1 MRRVFVDTSA
11 FFAHLVAEDAH
22 HAEARPSFER
32 AAHESWTLIT
42 TNAVVWETYTL
53 LRIRAR
59 NGRELALGF
68 LEDIEDGLCD
78 IERVRA
84 LDETRAIELL
94 RRHAD
99 KRYSFCDALS
109 FVITEQLG
117 VTEALAFDDDFKSY
131 GKLVLVS

>member
-1 MRRVFVDTSA
+1 
-11 FFAHLVAEDAH
+11 LGN
-22 HAEARPSFER
+22 
-32 AAHESWTLIT
+32 L
-42 TNAVVWETYTL
+42 YL

-68 LEDIEDGLCD
+68 LEDIEDGLCE

-84 LDETRAIELL
+84 LDESRAIELL

-117 VTEALAFDDDFKSY
+117 VTEALAFDDDFRSY